1 MPELFEKSKG
11 SAEKKF
17 VSGTGTMVLN
27 PFWRRNPMSFA
38 PVQIPA
44 MKAESL
50 PVLGFW
56 KDGDSLV
63 PTQAATEAWSSSL
76 IESLRSSGLFP
87 SQKGEML
94 TVPPCADWPKG
105 LVLLHLGSRV
115 ERTPEGMGALVRAT
129 VAKLRK
135 VPSLLFRTTDWFGDD
150 REVGARL
157 FAQNVVRALAPKV
170 NYKKDAEVPQCPEV
184 LWLSDTDESQALA
197 EGAAIG
203 AAIAEMCR
211 LADTPANLCTPAF
224 LCEEARHIAK
234 NHEKISATIL
244 EKPALEALGMGGL
257 LGVARGSTV
266 PPAMIELRYD
276 GASCGES
283 PVVLVGKGITFDAGG
298 ISLKPAAKM
307 GDMIYDMS
315 GAASVLAVVQA
326 VADLALPINL
336 VAIAPACENLP
347 SGTAL
352 KPGDILTTYS
362 GRTVEVQN
370 TDAEGRLI
378 LADGLTKA
386 LEHKPQLIIDV
397 ATLTGACVVALGS
410 TYTGLFS
417 NRDDLADKLLE
428 AGKKTGDLAW
438 RMPLH
443 SDYTE
448 LMQSSYADLVNVSAV
463 RGAGAST
470 AAAFLE
476 TFVEGTPW
484 AHLDIAGTANTSGKD
499 HASTGRPVALLVEFL
514 RAFAESKKDAE
525 TASV

>member
-1 MPELFEKSKG
+1 
-11 SAEKKF
+11 
-17 VSGTGTMVLN
+17 
-27 PFWRRNPMSFA
+27 MSFA

-135 VPSLLFRTTDWFGDD
+135 VPSLLFRATDWFGDD

-170 NYKKDAEVPQCPEV
+170 NYKKDAEAPQCPEV

-257 LGVARGSTV
+257 LGVAQGSAV
-266 PPAMIELRYD
+266 PSAMIELRYD
-276 GASCGES
+276 GGKSDDA
-283 PVVLVGKGITFDAGG
+283 PIVLVGKGITFDAGG

-315 GAASVLAVVQA
+315 GAASVLATVQA

-352 KPGDILTTYS
+352 KPGDIITTYS

-410 TYTGLFS
+410 TYTGLFA
-417 NRDDLADKLLE
+417 NRDDLAEKLLD

-448 LMQSSYADLVNVSAV
+448 LMQSSYADLANVSAV

-470 AAAFLE
+470 AATFLE

-514 RAFAESKKDAE
+514 LNFAESKKATE
-525 TASV
+525 PASV

>member
-1 MPELFEKSKG
+1 MPEFFEKSKG
-11 SAEKKF
+11 PAKKKF

-38 PVQIPA
+38 PVRVTT
-44 MKAESL
+44 MKADSL

-63 PTQAATEAWSSSL
+63 PTQAVAEVWTSPL
-76 IESLRSSGLFP
+76 FESLRNSGLFP
-87 SQKGEML
+87 AQKGEML
-94 TVPPCADWPKG
+94 TVPPCSEWPKG
-105 LVLLHLGSRV
+105 VVLLQLGTRT
-115 ERTPEGMGALVRAT
+115 ERTPDGTGALVRSAVT
-129 VAKLRK
+129 KFRK
-135 VPSLLFRTTDWFGDD
+135 VPSLLFEATDWFGDD
-150 REVGARL
+150 RTVGARL
-157 FAQNVVRALAPKV
+157 FAQNVVRALSPKV
-170 NYKKDAEVPQCPEV
+170 NYKKDAEAPQCPEV
-184 LWLSDTDESQALA
+184 LWLSDTDDSKALA

-203 AAIAEMCR
+203 SAIVEMCQ
-211 LADTPANLCTPAF
+211 LADMPANLCTPAF
-224 LCEEARHIAK
+224 LCEEARNIAK
-234 NHEKISATIL
+234 NHEKVSATIL
-244 EKPALEALGMGGL
+244 EKSELEALGMGGL
-257 LGVARGSTV
+257 LGVSQGSAV
-266 PPAMIELRYD
+266 SPAMIELRYD
-276 GASCGES
+276 SGKGDDA

-326 VADLALPINL
+326 VADLDLPINL

-352 KPGDILTTYS
+352 KPGDIITTYS

-410 TYTGLFS
+410 TYTGLFA
-417 NRDDLADKLLE
+417 NRDDLADKLLD

-443 SDYTE
+443 SDYSE
-448 LMQSSYADLVNVSAV
+448 LMQSSYADLANISSV

-476 TFVEGTPW
+476 IFVEGTPW

-499 HASTGRPVALLVEFL
+499 HASTGRPVAMLVEFL
-514 RAFAESKKDAE
+514 RDLAESKKATE
-525 TASV
+525 PASV

>member
-1 MPELFEKSKG
+1 MIVNL
-11 SAEKKF
+11 
-17 VSGTGTMVLN
+17 
-27 PFWRRNPMSFA
+27 FWRRNLMSFA
-38 PVQIPA
+38 PVQITA

-56 KDGDSLV
+56 KDGDFLV
-63 PTQAATEAWSSSL
+63 PTQAATDVWSAPL

-94 TVPPCADWPKG
+94 TVPPCADWPNG
-105 LVLLHLGSRV
+105 LVLLHLGART
-115 ERTPEGMGALVRAT
+115 ERTPEGVGALVRAT
-129 VAKLRK
+129 VTKHRK
-135 VPSLLFRTTDWFGDD
+135 IPSLLFEAADWFGED

-157 FAQNVVRALAPKV
+157 FAQNIVRAISPKV
-170 NYKKDAEVPQCPEV
+170 NYKKDAEAPQCPEV
-184 LWLSDTDESQALA
+184 LWLSDTDDSKALA
-197 EGAAIG
+197 EGTAIG
-203 AAIAEMCR
+203 AAIVEMCQ
-211 LADTPANLCTPAF
+211 LADTPANLCTPAY
-224 LCEEARHIAK
+224 LCDKARKIAQDR
-234 NHEKISATIL
+234 EKVSATIL
-244 EKPALEALGMGGL
+244 EKSELEALGMGGL
-257 LGVARGSTV
+257 LGVAQGSVV

-417 NRDDLADKLLE
+417 NRDDLAEKLLD

-476 TFVEGTPW
+476 RFVEGTPW

-514 RAFAESKKDAE
+514 RELAESKKATE
-525 TASV
+525 LTSV